1 MLEAAKTQVE
11 DEKNRLALLLQRQK
25 ELIECIGGK
34 SSSNAANGNDL
45 GSFTSSKRPE
55 SAVGETHCGGSE
67 IEDDHVYFS
76 E

>member
-1 MLEAAKTQVE
+1 MLEAAKSQVE

-34 SSSNAANGNDL
+34 SSSNAAGYDL

-55 SAVGETHCGGSE
+55 SAVGETHRGSE
-67 IEDDHVYFS
+67 IEDGHVFI